1 MRGSSLAKAIDSEY
15 RRKKFYENKR
25 RQKCIIDEEKKCN
38 ICSYR
43 QVCENNKEE
52 DYEKMD

>member
-1 MRGSSLAKAIDSEY
+1 MRGSSLAKVIDSEY
-15 RRKKFYENKR
+15 RRKKFFENKR

-43 QVCENNKEE
+43 QVCENKEE